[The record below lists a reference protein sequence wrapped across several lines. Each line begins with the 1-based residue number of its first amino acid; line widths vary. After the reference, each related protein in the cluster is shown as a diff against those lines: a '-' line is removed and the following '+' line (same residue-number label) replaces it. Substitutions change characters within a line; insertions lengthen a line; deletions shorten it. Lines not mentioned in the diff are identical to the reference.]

1 MMLSP
6 CIDRSGGRSG
16 RPRWLGDLRGTRSN
30 LGKGRA
36 IMRGAILP
44 GQERVELGEFDV
56 PEPGHGQLLIRM
68 KASGLCGS
76 DLRSIYHEHTGSGAE
91 RYQNVIAGHEPSGQV
106 EAVGP
111 GVSGF
116 VAGDR
121 VIVYHVAGC
130 GYCRECRKGF
140 MIGCTSP
147 ERAAYGWQRNGGHA
161 DYLLAE
167 AYTLLRLPDELTY
180 TDGALVTCGFG
191 TAYQGILRADVS
203 GRDRVLVVGLGPV
216 GLAAVM
222 LAASSGAE
230 VIGVDLIPE
239 RLELGKKA
247 GAAHVLEGGEKTA
260 EEILQLTGGY
270 GTEVGI
276 DCSGSGTGRTLC
288 LEAAREWGRTVYLGE
303 GGSVTFEPSP
313 LLLHKQLTLHGS
325 WVCGISEMG
334 ELLEHLARKQLH
346 PEATV
351 SHFFPISETK
361 QAYETFDAGKTG
373 KVVISW
379 EQG

>member
-1 MMLSP
+1 MQ
-6 CIDRSGGRSG
+6 GV
-16 RPRWLGDLRGTRSN
+16 
-30 LGKGRA
+30 
-36 IMRGAILP
+36 ILP
-44 GQERVELGEFDV
+44 GQERVEIEQFDV
-56 PEPGHGQLLIRM
+56 PEPGQGQVLIRM
-68 KASGLCGS
+68 KASALCGS
-76 DLRSIYHEHTGSGAE
+76 DLRAIYHEHRGSGAE
-91 RYQNVIAGHEPSGQV
+91 RYQNVIAGHEPAGQV

-111 GVSGF
+111 GVRDF
-116 VAGDR
+116 EVGDR
-121 VIVYHVAGC
+121 VVVYHIAGC
-130 GYCRECRKGF
+130 GQCEECRRGF

-147 ERAAYGWQRNGGHA
+147 ERAAYGWQRDGGHA

-167 AYTLLRLPDELTY
+167 ERTLLHLPGELTY

-230 VIGVDLIPE
+230 VIGVELVPE

-247 GAAHVLEGGEKTA
+247 GAAHVLEGGQDSA
-260 EEILQLTGGY
+260 ERILELTGGR

-276 DCSGSGTGRTLC
+276 DCSGSDPGRRLC
-288 LEAAREWGRTVYLGE
+288 LEAAREWGRVVYLGE

-325 WVCGISEMG
+325 WVCGIVEME
-334 ELLEHLARKQLH
+334 ELLEHLARKELH

-351 SHFFPISETK
+351 THSFPLSEAK

-373 KVVISW
+373 KVVVSW
-379 EQG
+379 E